1 MLANRHLLALPALLS
16 IGLTLSACTQ
26 STPGAPTAAS
36 ASGQPTNTAVRTLA
50 VSGYFS
56 TSGSNIVDSSGQTVR
71 FTGANWFGFETSSY
85 MPHGVWS
92 VSYKSVLDKVK
103 GLGLTV
109 LRLPYSDDLFT
120 PGRSPSGLNAQ
131 ENPDLVGL
139 TSLQVMDK
147 VVEYA
152 GQIGVRILLDR
163 HRPDAN
169 AQSELWYTSNV
180 PESTWIANMQSLA
193 GRYQNNPTV
202 IGIDLHNEP
211 NSAACW
217 GCGDPARDWRLAA
230 ERGGNAVLS
239 VNPNWLVVVEGV
251 SSYNGDSNWWGGNL
265 QGAKDYPVRLN
276 VPGKLVYSAHDYGMS
291 VFAGQPWF
299 SNPSFPNTLETH
311 WDKNWGY
318 LLKQNIAPVLL
329 GEFGSTLEDP
339 KDRIWMPR
347 LLEYLK
353 TNGASWTYWSL
364 NPNSGDTKGLLQ
376 DDWKTTDTVRYDI
389 IKPYLV
395 PLEGGGVGES
405 ENLPP
410 SVRITSPL
418 DGSTLP
424 AGTGSVTLEANA
436 SDPDGSVSSVQFF
449 QGSTLIATDT
459 NAPYTAAV
467 AGLSAGTYTFKAV
480 ATDNRGATSSS
491 SSSVTVAGSTGGY
504 RRRGL
509 SSDADEERVEHRRNR
524 AGQRD
529 QQRLERG
536 ERLDCGL
543 QLQRKPAH
551 QPALE
556 RDVHASG
563 PACPDSR
570 CGLQLEHCSGEQCHL
585 WLQPRVQRQ
594 QRQSDELYPQ
604 RKSVF
609 VNARARFSPAV
620 PKASRVRASKGVAS
634 GRVVSKRQYLKLT
647 REF

>member
-1 MLANRHLLALPALLS
+1 MLANRKPLAIPALLS
-16 IGLTLSACTQ
+16 LALSLSACNQ
-26 STPGAPTAAS
+26 SAPQTPTSSNATNP
-36 ASGQPTNTAVRTLA
+36 QTNTVQTQA

-56 TSGSNIVDSSGQTVR
+56 TSGSNIVDSSGQVVR
-71 FTGANWFGFETSSY
+71 LTGANWFGFETSSY
-85 MPHGVWS
+85 MPHGIWS

-120 PGRSPSGLNAQ
+120 SGRSPQGLNAQ
-131 ENPDLVGL
+131 QNPDLVGL
-139 TSLQVMDK
+139 TSLEVMDK

-169 AQSELWYTSNV
+169 GQSELWYTPSV
-180 PESTWIANMQSLA
+180 PESTWIANMKALA

-211 NSAACW
+211 NGSACW
-217 GCGDPARDWRLAA
+217 GCGDNARDWRLAA

-239 VNPNWLVVVEGV
+239 VNPNWLIVVEGV

-265 QGAKDYPVRLN
+265 QGARDYPVRLN
-276 VPGKLVYSAHDYGMS
+276 TPNKLVYSAHDYGMS

-299 SNPSFPNTLETH
+299 SSPDFPNTLEAH

-329 GEFGSTLEDP
+329 GEFGSTLEDA
-339 KDRIWMPR
+339 KDRTWMPR

-376 DDWKTTDTVRYDI
+376 GDWNTTDAVRYDV

-395 PLEGGGVGES
+395 PLEGGAVGEPA
-405 ENLPP
+405 NLPP

-424 AGTGSVTLEANA
+424 AGTGSLTLSASA
-436 SDPDGSVSSVQFF
+436 SDLDGTVSNVQFF

-459 NAPYTAAV
+459 SAPYTALAS
-467 AGLSAGTYTFKAV
+467 GLTAGTYTFKAV
-480 ATDNRGATSSS
+480 ATDNRGATQSSV
-491 SSSVTVAGSTGGY
+491 SSVTVAASPGGTGGAACKVTLTKNEWNS
-504 RRRGL
+504 GATVQVTL
-509 SSDADEERVEHRRNR
+509 TNTGSSAVSGWTVAFDFSGNQRINQLWNGTYTQ
-524 AGQRD
+524 AGQNVRVAD
-529 QQRLERG
+529 VG
-536 ERLDCGL
+536 YNSSIAAGGTVSFGFNLDF
-543 QLQRKPAH
+543 
-551 QPALE
+551 
-556 RDVHASG
+556 SG
-563 PACPDSR
+563 SNADPTNFTLNGSACS
-570 CGLQLEHCSGEQCHL
+570 
-585 WLQPRVQRQ
+585 
-594 QRQSDELYPQ
+594 
-604 RKSVF
+604 
-609 VNARARFSPAV
+609 
-620 PKASRVRASKGVAS
+620 
-634 GRVVSKRQYLKLT
+634 
-647 REF
+647 

>member
-1 MLANRHLLALPALLS
+1 MRPNRHLLALPALLS
-16 IGLTLSACTQ
+16 VGLTLSACTQ

-36 ASGQPTNTAVRTLA
+36 ASGQPTNTAVRTQA

-71 FTGANWFGFETSSY
+71 LTGANWFGFETSSY
-85 MPHGVWS
+85 MPHGLWS

-251 SSYNGDSNWWGGNL
+251 QSYNGDSNWWGGNL

-299 SNPSFPNTLETH
+299 SSPSFPNTLEAH

-318 LLKQNIAPVLL
+318 LLKQNLAPVLL
-329 GEFGSTLEDP
+329 GEFGSTLEDS

-395 PLEGGGVGES
+395 TLEGGGVGEP
-405 ENLPP
+405 ENMPP

-424 AGTGSVTLEANA
+424 AGTGSLTLEANA
-436 SDPDGSVSSVQFF
+436 SDSDGSVSSVQFF

-467 AGLSAGTYTFKAV
+467 AGLNAGTYTFRAV

-491 SSSVTVAGSTGGY
+491 SSSVTVAGSTGGT
-504 RRRGL
+504 GGAACQVTL
-509 SSDADEERVEHRRNR
+509 TKNEWNTGATVQVTLTNSGSSAVNGWTVAFNFSGNQRINQLWNGTYTQ
-524 AGQRD
+524 AGQRV
-529 QQRLERG
+529 QIQNAGYNSSIAAGNSATFGFNLEF
-536 ERLDCGL
+536 
-543 QLQRKPAH
+543 
-551 QPALE
+551 
-556 RDVHASG
+556 SG
-563 PACPDSR
+563 SNANPTNFTLNGSP
-570 CGLQLEHCSGEQCHL
+570 CS
-585 WLQPRVQRQ
+585 
-594 QRQSDELYPQ
+594 
-604 RKSVF
+604 
-609 VNARARFSPAV
+609 
-620 PKASRVRASKGVAS
+620 
-634 GRVVSKRQYLKLT
+634 
-647 REF
+647 